1 MVALVV
7 GVGIAGAVMAWHPAG
22 EGSGHADSVVPL
34 EGAPILGELAEL
46 AVATPRDVTPG
57 DATPGAASRGVTA
70 TGESPPET
78 GLLPDSADPD
88 ALTLT
93 DPPLN
98 TDGVRMLSFD
108 LLASFDYEVAMDT
121 PQEAVARRWQMP
133 DVIRRLDGQRVE
145 IEGYMLP
152 LDFERGRVQSF
163 YLNRDT
169 NACCF
174 GIIPPVNEV
183 IRVHLPDKKGVPNYS
198 NIPIIVTG
206 KFRVMESAGEFG
218 FVTSIF
224 RIDADTVEKSTWQ

>member
-1 MVALVV
+1 MVAVVV
-7 GVGIAGAVMAWHPAG
+7 GVGIAGAVTVWHLTG
-22 EGSGHADSVVPL
+22 EGSDHADSVVPL
-34 EGAPILGELAEL
+34 EGAPILGELTEL
-46 AVATPRDVTPG
+46 SVESAAGTAAATPG
-57 DATPGAASRGVTA
+57 DASRGVTA
-70 TGESPPET
+70 SGESLPEN
-78 GLLPDSADPD
+78 GPLPDSADPD
-88 ALTLT
+88 EATLT

-98 TDGVRMLSFD
+98 TDGVRILSFD

-121 PQEAVARRWQMP
+121 PEEAVARRWQMP

-174 GIIPPVNEV
+174 GIIPPVNQV

-206 KFRVMESAGEFG
+206 KFRVTESAGEFG